1 MGQRI
6 DRPFPFKI
14 DQRRGRREDIETVSH
29 LSRAI
34 GFDHHS
40 LVFSDKERAKCK
52 MKGEKLDKIGKR
64 VVWALANLRVYDGEV
79 VYIPKESLLYTRASR
94 PR

>member
-14 DQRRGRREDIETVSH
+14 DQRRGRREDTKTVSH

-34 GFDHHS
+34 DFDHIT
-40 LVFSDKERAKCK
+40 LVLSEKKENAKCQL
-52 MKGEKLDKIGKR
+52 GER
-64 VVWALANLRVYDGEV
+64 
-79 VYIPKESLLYTRASR
+79 
-94 PR
+94 